1 MTVMYVPAKTHEKAV
16 FFVIAA
22 LLLSCTFSS
31 PVIAAE
37 EDIWSDEPAK
47 TPRRF
52 QLTDE
57 RIEQI
62 LNRIAEKAPQ
72 RAEELKR
79 LRKEDPEKFNEQIRA
94 ELAKIQPPPK
104 PGPEGPRGERDFSR
118 RRPTESPTPGDRP
131 RTRGQGRTGRWREN
145 MQRRHE
151 EYIQW
156 LEKRY
161 PDEAERLDEL
171 QQNDPEQY
179 FKSVFSSM
187 RKYGRIM
194 DAEKRNPEL
203 ADILKEDLEIQ
214 DLRVE
219 LLEQI
224 KQSNDKKREE
234 LVKQL
239 EDLVSRRFDLIV
251 RKKQLQYE
259 DLQKRLQEMQ
269 AELKQRQL
277 EVRKLQETKDKAL
290 KERLEELIGQTEKV
304 NWK

>member
-1 MTVMYVPAKTHEKAV
+1 
-16 FFVIAA
+16 
-22 LLLSCTFSS
+22 
-31 PVIAAE
+31 
-37 EDIWSDEPAK
+37 
-47 TPRRF
+47 
-52 QLTDE
+52 
-57 RIEQI
+57 
-62 LNRIAEKAPQ
+62 
-72 RAEELKR
+72 
-79 LRKEDPEKFNEQIRA
+79 
-94 ELAKIQPPPK
+94 
-104 PGPEGPRGERDFSR
+104 
-118 RRPTESPTPGDRP
+118 
-131 RTRGQGRTGRWREN
+131 
-145 MQRRHE
+145 
-151 EYIQW
+151 
-156 LEKRY
+156 
-161 PDEAERLDEL
+161 
-171 QQNDPEQY
+171 
-179 FKSVFSSM
+179 M

>member
-1 MTVMYVPAKTHEKAV
+1 MYMPAKTHEKAV

-22 LLLSCTFSS
+22 LLLSCSFSS
-31 PVIAAE
+31 TVIAAE
-37 EDIWSDEPAK
+37 KDIWSDEPAWI
-47 TPRRF
+47 PRRF

-57 RIEQI
+57 KIEQI

-72 RAEELKR
+72 RAEELKL

-94 ELAKIQPPPK
+94 ELAKIQPPSK
-104 PGPEGPRGERDFSR
+104 PGPEGPRGDRDISR
-118 RRPTESPTPGDRP
+118 RRPTKSPTPVDRP
-131 RTRGQGRTGRWREN
+131 RTRGQGRPGRWREH

-161 PDEAERLDEL
+161 PDEAQRLDEL

-224 KQSNDKKREE
+224 KQADDTKREE

-304 NWK
+304 NWQ

>member
-1 MTVMYVPAKTHEKAV
+1 MYIPAKTHEKAV

-22 LLLSCTFSS
+22 LLLSCTFSGS
-31 PVIAAE
+31 VIAAE
-37 EDIWSDEPAK
+37 EDIWSDEPARI
-47 TPRRF
+47 PRRF

-57 RIEQI
+57 KIEQT
-62 LNRIAEKAPQ
+62 LKRIAEKAPK
-72 RAEELKR
+72 RAEELKL
-79 LRKEDPEKFNEQIRA
+79 LRKEDPEKFNEQIQA
-94 ELAKIQPPPK
+94 ELAKIEPSPT
-104 PGPEGPRGERDFSR
+104 PGPEGPRGDRDFSR
-118 RRPTESPTPGDRP
+118 RRPTETPTPGDRS
-131 RTRGQGRTGRWREN
+131 RTRGQGRPGRWREH

-156 LEKRY
+156 LEKNY
-161 PDEAERLDEL
+161 PDEAENLNEL

-179 FKSVFSSM
+179 FKGAFTSM

-194 DAEKRNPEL
+194 DAEKRSPEL
-203 ADILKEDLEIQ
+203 AEILKEDLEIQ
-214 DLRVE
+214 NHRVE

-224 KQSNDKKREE
+224 KQSGGQKREE

-239 EDLVSRRFDLIV
+239 EDLISRRFDLIV

-259 DLQKRLQEMQ
+259 DLQKRLEEMQ

-277 EVRKLQETKDKAL
+277 EVRKLQETKEKAL

-304 NWK
+304 NWQ